1 MAIQKE
7 IEIKVN
13 TQDAVKSTDKLAD
26 SVDELNKNTSKGLKD
41 VNKSA
46 KSASQGIK
54 AIGTSLKALGIGLI
68 IAAFAKLQEVFYS
81 NQKVADAFANV
92 AETIS
97 LVFNDLVNTTIE
109 VYEAVS
115 KSTGG
120 FDALGKVLGGLLKLS
135 VTPLKL
141 AFYGIKLG
149 VQEAQLA
156 WEKSFF
162 GDKDQNTIAKL
173 TMDILE
179 TKAALIETGE
189 DAIQAGKDIGNNI
202 VEAVGELT
210 EFTVGAIDGISKI
223 SIKSAYE
230 SAKSIVQLK
239 KSAAIAAAIQSGLVE
254 QNDRLAEQ
262 QRQIRDDDQKSIA
275 VRIKANEQLLVILEK
290 QRADMKKQAGLQI
303 AAAQADY
310 DKNQSTENYIAL
322 IEAQNN
328 AKAIE
333 AQIEGFLSE
342 QLTNKNS
349 LLKEGN
355 DLKNAGLEAD
365 IEIRKKQKEFE
376 AELQKNELLKLELQ
390 KENLEAQKEIDLQE
404 LERKRELYAEGT
416 QARVDAENEYKNLK
430 QDIDNEL
437 ILNDRATKE
446 ELNRLEKERV
456 DVRLKALDD
465 LTSIANAETGIGKT
479 LLIAKQLLMARELIM
494 EATRTLTFSTQAA
507 ARSTIA
513 VAEGTAQTAKIGF
526 PQNIPMLIGYA
537 AQAVGIISA
546 IKSATSKAG
555 GSAGNIGSGI
565 NSATSAPT
573 PPSFNLVQGTG
584 SNQIAQGLNNQQQPI
599 QAYVVSS
606 NVTTAQSLDRNIVA
620 GASL

>member
-376 AELQKNELLKLELQ
+376 AELQENELLKLELQ

>member
-365 IEIRKKQKEFE
+365 IEIRKKQKEFA
-376 AELQKNELLKLELQ
+376 AELQENELLKLELQ

-430 QDIDNEL
+430 QEIDNEL

>member
-606 NVTTAQSLDRNIVA
+606 NVTTAQSLDRKIIA

>member
-68 IAAFAKLQEVFYS
+68 IAAFAKLKEVFYS

-162 GDKDQNTIAKL
+162 GDKDQHTIAKL

-376 AELQKNELLKLELQ
+376 AELQENELLKLELQ

>member
-376 AELQKNELLKLELQ
+376 AELQENELLKLELQ

-479 LLIAKQLLMARELIM
+479 LLIAKQLLMARELIL

-606 NVTTAQSLDRNIVA
+606 NVTTAQSLDRKIIA

>member
-68 IAAFAKLQEVFYS
+68 IAAFAKLKEVFYS

-376 AELQKNELLKLELQ
+376 AELQENELLKLELQ